1 MDNLNNESG
10 TSVAAINA
18 AQGNASEKQAPVA
31 ASPKATTKAK
41 ADNANATPPE
51 TKLVRFPLAIFK
63 DAKFLEKFPKGI
75 QAKLNK
81 VGITKAG
88 GREWGPE
95 IAVTDREA
103 KVMFDIAQNIYR
115 NVDADA
121 DKNMK
126 TFGYQLRNKIAEVFG
141 YHVDVRV
148 YNRKPKEQPVMEQPV
163 QAAPVVHEEPMQ
175 MAASMPPRAAIDRA
189 NVNLTLAL
197 TILEENGQTGVANLV
212 RAAQTEITIEA

>member
-1 MDNLNNESG
+1 MENLNHEAG
-10 TSVAAINA
+10 TSEAAINA
-18 AQGNASEKQAPVA
+18 AQGNVSEKSAPA
-31 ASPKATTKAK
+31 PKATPKAK
-41 ADNANATPPE
+41 ADNSNATLPE

-63 DAKFLEKFPKGI
+63 DKKFLEKFPKGI

-81 VGITKAG
+81 AGITKAG

-95 IAVTDREA
+95 ISVTDKEA
-103 KVMFDIAQNIYR
+103 KTMFDIAQNIYR

-148 YNRKPKEQPVMEQPV
+148 YNRKAKQAPVTEQPAPP
-163 QAAPVVHEEPMQ
+163 APVVQEPRETMQ
-175 MAASMPPRAAIDRA
+175 LAASMPPRANIDRA
-189 NVNLTLAL
+189 NDKLALAL
-197 TILEENGQTGVANLV
+197 TILEENGQTGVANLI
-212 RAAQTEITIEA
+212 RDAKTEITIEA